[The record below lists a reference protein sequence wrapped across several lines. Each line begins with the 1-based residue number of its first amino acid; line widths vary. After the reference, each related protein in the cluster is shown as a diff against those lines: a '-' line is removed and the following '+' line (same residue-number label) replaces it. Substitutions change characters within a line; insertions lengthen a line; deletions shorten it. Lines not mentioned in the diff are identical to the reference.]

1 MADRMLFLN
10 LPVSDLAASQRF
22 FEHLGLGFDPK
33 FTDQS
38 AACLVLSPHA
48 FVMLLSHERFADFAK
63 RPVADA
69 RSTTGALIAVSAEDR
84 EGVDAFAEAALAA
97 GATHAADPI
106 DYGFMYGRSFYDLD
120 GHHWEVVWMSQEAVE
135 QGPEAFAE
143 QA

>member
-1 MADRMLFLN
+1 MADRTLFLN

-38 AACLVLSPHA
+38 AACLVLSPQA
-48 FVMLLSHERFADFAK
+48 FVMLLDRERFAEFAE
-63 RPVADA
+63 RPVGDA
-69 RSTTGALIAVSAEDR
+69 SATTGVIVAVSADDR
-84 EGVDAFAEAALAA
+84 DGVDAFADAALAA
-97 GATHAADPI
+97 GATPAAEPI